1 MAQEVEEQPVI
12 GFQGLG
18 SIDDEV
24 GEILLLLAQ
33 GQAVPE
39 QPGLA
44 ALYAVG
50 AVAQGPDDV
59 VIVGEPRRIEFL
71 QPLVVEADQQHVID
85 GQHLA

>member
-33 GQAVPE
+33 GIV
-39 QPGLA
+39 GIVKSA
-44 ALYAVG
+44 ALRLARRRLR
-50 AVAQGPDDV
+50 DD
-59 VIVGEPRRIEFL
+59 
-71 QPLVVEADQQHVID
+71 
-85 GQHLA
+85 